1 LDNLANNIFSTVVLS
16 AKPCNRYLE
25 NDGISSRLFLLKD
38 YNNKNIL
45 IKSNDVN
52 KLKNDLP
59 LMGKS
64 FTIIKNLDHYQFI
77 MCDYIPELNDSS
89 YFKIKFQ
96 KIRILIHLF
105 FINLSKI
112 CSKISKGSS
121 SKLEQWN
128 TTANNLLIETSEI
141 ILEYR
146 ESQNNSK
153 SGGIGNDGIEQKN
166 IDSGL
171 FTQKIK
177 LNKDYFDYFG
187 IEEKSIDN
195 LLLSTYGIRLD

>member
-1 LDNLANNIFSTVVLS
+1 MDNLAYNVFSTLVLS

-38 YNNKNIL
+38 YYNKNIL
-45 IKSNDVN
+45 IKSNDAN
-52 KLKNDLP
+52 KLKSDVP
-59 LMGKS
+59 TMGKS
-64 FTIIKNLDHYQFI
+64 FTIVKNLDHYQFI
-77 MCDYIPELNDSS
+77 ICNYIPELNDGSH
-89 YFKIKFQ
+89 FKIKFQ
-96 KIRILIHLF
+96 KMRILIHLF
-105 FINLSKI
+105 FIDLSKVLSKI
-112 CSKISKGSS
+112 NKGTS

-128 TTANNLLIETSEI
+128 MEANNLLIETSEI

-146 ESQNNSK
+146 ESQSNPK
-153 SGGIGNDGIEQKN
+153 SGGIGDDGIGPGN
-166 IDSGL
+166 INPGI